1 MENTILDN
9 MPPKAEIWESHQV
22 SLLRRFIT
30 RLIDLIVIY
39 FLTLFILI
47 IIQATEILRLIQH
60 DRTAGYIVLSIGAF
74 IYYLVS
80 EYLFGRTIGKI
91 WMGTKVIS
99 LRGRPLQ
106 FGWVFLRTLCR
117 FIPFEALSFFAQVQ
131 GLHDRLS
138 KTAVVSTTYKAKF
151 GVED

>member
-1 MENTILDN
+1 

>member
-9 MPPKAEIWESHQV
+9 LPPKAQVWESHQV
-22 SLLRRFIT
+22 SLLRRFMT

-39 FLTLFILI
+39 YLTLFLLTI
-47 IIQATEILRLIQH
+47 IHAAEIRLLMREEIVA
-60 DRTAGYIVLSIGAF
+60 RYLVLSIGAF
-74 IYYLVS
+74 IYYLVA
-80 EYLFGRTIGKI
+80 EFLFGRTIGKI

-106 FGWVFLRTLCR
+106 FGWVFIRTLCR

-151 GVED
+151 GSDD